1 MVSIVS
7 TSKFQIPK
15 THQHQHKVVVA
26 IQERCFL
33 RGAVDLIHYCTCRS
47 VRTSGSIMYKI
58 GVDQPIPPINRPDYS
73 SSFLQRQMPKCLG
86 HFRPVCAMWTV
97 AEARSPFHPTCAKQ
111 SDWFKT
117 LQPWNGDTANN
128 FIGWKLTATIFTW
141 TWTVNLKS
149 QTCRKIGKHV
159 GNQGAQHEHHEL
171 FHRRSHLAVGLPAN
185 SRIHPNFPVLH
196 AMNYPKTH
204 PNCHSKL
211 VRFLVM
217 TDLYTKIHHL
227 ATTCQFH
234 HNHFRILLRSFC
246 PFCQNLCLCLCLYFS
261 YLSACPFL

>member
-1 MVSIVS
+1 MC
-7 TSKFQIPK
+7 K
-15 THQHQHKVVVA
+15 TVWL
-26 IQERCFL
+26 IQDIATLKWRHCKQL
-33 RGAVDLIHYCTCRS
+33 S
-47 VRTSGSIMYKI
+47 VETNCNYLHMK
-58 GVDQPIPPINRPDYS
+58 
-73 SSFLQRQMPKCLG
+73 
-86 HFRPVCAMWTV
+86 
-97 AEARSPFHPTCAKQ
+97 
-111 SDWFKT
+111 
-117 LQPWNGDTANN
+117 
-128 FIGWKLTATIFTW
+128 
-141 TWTVNLKS
+141 TVNLKS

-234 HNHFRILLRSFC
+234 HNHFCILLRSFC